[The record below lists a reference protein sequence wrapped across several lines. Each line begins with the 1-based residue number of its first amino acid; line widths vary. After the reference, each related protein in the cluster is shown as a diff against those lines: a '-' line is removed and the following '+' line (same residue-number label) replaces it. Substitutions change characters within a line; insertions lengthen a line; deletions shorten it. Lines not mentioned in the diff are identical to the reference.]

1 MIAKST
7 KTDTSTGRRIACL
20 ALGASMALSAP
31 LAAQAGQNKSEVATP
46 RIAVPHVPVPGP
58 GGVAGCWSAQR
69 LIYGPHAFS
78 FCTNG
83 RYGSYQVHGGGLN
96 CNGNVT
102 LTQGRGGAV
111 TVQLSR
117 SRCNGRTDWSAD
129 TLECRS
135 TGGFA
140 GGWNGGW
147 NGGYGGTMGSRDRSE
162 VAVPR
167 VAVPAAGG
175 RLDCTYYP
183 AAPGYRA
190 TGLALVRN

>member
-7 KTDTSTGRRIACL
+7 QTDTSGKLNRGRRLACL
-20 ALGASMALSAP
+20 ALGAAVALSAP
-31 LAAQAGQNKSEVATP
+31 FAAQAGQNKSEVAVP
-46 RIAVPHVPVPGP
+46 RVAVPHVPAPPP

-69 LIYGPHAFS
+69 LIYGPYAFS

-102 LTQGRGGAV
+102 MRQGRGGAV

-117 SRCNGRTDWSAD
+117 SRCNGRTDWTAD
-129 TLECRS
+129 TLVCRNI
-135 TGGFA
+135 GGYG
-140 GGWNGGW
+140 GGWNGGH
-147 NGGYGGTMGSRDRSE
+147 GGTMRSRERSE

-167 VAVPAAGG
+167 VAVPAPSG

-183 AAPGYRA
+183 AAAGYRA